1 MVCWPRKSPGVS
13 TAAASTRRSPSS
25 LRAAGSRR
33 GRRWRCTCGS
43 ASRPACRAGSRCT
56 RCACRRGRTSIR
68 NTSVNPEPL
77 TPGASPG
84 STANHDPETPGSRPG
99 SVPTDTD
106 RQPGGRRGR
115 MLVESAVV
123 EEMPVWLEVNGEP
136 AVTWMCTP
144 DQLEELATGWLH
156 GEGYIESLDDL
167 VKLRPCAPDLG
178 FWAEVKPERVAAV
191 KGENRKRVL
200 ASGCGAVSTF
210 LADPHQ
216 VAHAPARGE
225 PPAPER
231 LRALFKDLFGRGERY
246 NETGGIHAAA
256 LTDDERLL
264 FHAEDIGR
272 HNAVDKVVGAAVLAR
287 VPITGRGL
295 RVTARIAAALR
306 DILGTAS
313 TIAVVGLAPRP
324 ARTSHAVARYLQGA
338 GYRIVPVNPGHA
350 TILGEQ
356 SYPTLTAA
364 AADQAIDVVDVFRRS
379 KYVGTIVDEAI
390 GVDPPPR
397 LIWLQVGVVD
407 DAARARAQAAG
418 IPCVMDR
425 CLMVDHRALGV

>member
-1 MVCWPRKSPGVS
+1 
-13 TAAASTRRSPSS
+13 
-25 LRAAGSRR
+25 
-33 GRRWRCTCGS
+33 
-43 ASRPACRAGSRCT
+43 
-56 RCACRRGRTSIR
+56 
-68 NTSVNPEPL
+68 
-77 TPGASPG
+77 
-84 STANHDPETPGSRPG
+84 
-99 SVPTDTD
+99 
-106 RQPGGRRGR
+106 
-115 MLVESAVV
+115 MLAESAVV
-123 EEMPVWLEVNGEP
+123 EEMPVWLEVNGAP

-231 LRALFKDLFGRGERY
+231 LRALFKELFGRGERY

-287 VPITGRGL
+287 EPITGRGL
-295 RVTARIAAALR
+295 LVTGRISAE
-306 DILGTAS
+306 
-313 TIAVVGLAPRP
+313 LA
-324 ARTSHAVARYLQGA
+324 Y
-338 GYRIVPVNPGHA
+338 
-350 TILGEQ
+350 
-356 SYPTLTAA
+356 
-364 AADQAIDVVDVFRRS
+364 
-379 KYVGTIVDEAI
+379 K
-390 GVDPPPR
+390 
-397 LIWLQVGVVD
+397 
-407 DAARARAQAAG
+407 AARAGLAYVATPSVPSTLALTIARRTGIVLVGRAVSG
-418 IPCVMDR
+418 TPHV
-425 CLMVDHRALGV
+425 HRPDA